1 MSSADSGAGSL
12 LRLVT
17 LDSGADEDR
26 IWVSPLRR
34 DKFKRVLLIR
44 ELRLERK
51 ESDGFGFGK
60 GCERFECGEFGELTS
75 TWDLECWIASRSVF

>member
-26 IWVSPLRR
+26 IWVSPLWR
-34 DKFKRVLLIR
+34 DKFKRVVLIR
-44 ELRLERK
+44 ELRVERK
-51 ESDGFGFGK
+51 ESDGFGFG
-60 GCERFECGEFGELTS
+60 
-75 TWDLECWIASRSVF
+75 